1 MHESR
6 RPRRKPTAT
15 HARGRNMLKGP
26 PRDQFLLRVFVAY
39 SEHYVGV
46 VGLTELQPTAQDK
59 GYNYVRENLEKR

>member
-1 MHESR
+1 
-6 RPRRKPTAT
+6 
-15 HARGRNMLKGP
+15 MLKGP
-26 PRDQFLLRVFVAY
+26 PRDQFVKVFVAY